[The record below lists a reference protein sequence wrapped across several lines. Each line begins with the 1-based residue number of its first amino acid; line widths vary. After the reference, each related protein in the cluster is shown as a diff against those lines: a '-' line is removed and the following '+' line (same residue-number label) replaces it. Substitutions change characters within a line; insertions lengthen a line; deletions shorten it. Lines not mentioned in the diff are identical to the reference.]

1 MPDEKPFDPT
11 PSRLARAMREGDVPR
26 SRDVAAVASFVAAA
40 GALCAAFGPL
50 ASGASDALRD
60 AASRHV
66 SPQPYL
72 AVALCAIAVV
82 ASASVGGCAAS
93 LVESRGL
100 RFTLPSANL
109 KKLDPFA
116 GMKRMFG
123 SDAAVGALK
132 AFVVACAVTC
142 AVVPSAGGVLGAGS
156 TLAGLAGVA
165 ALAAQSVGSAIVG
178 AACVASAF
186 AAVDAIVERVKWK
199 RRLRMSFD
207 ELKRDHKATEG
218 DPQLRGR
225 RRQAHRNLIRGS
237 IGRVKDAAFVVT
249 NPTHVAVALEYR
261 PPDVPVPCVLVR
273 ALDGGARAVKE
284 RARSLGVP
292 IVEDVTL
299 ARRLL
304 AATEVGDPIPR
315 DTYGAVASIVAALL
329 HEKKLAR

>member
-1 MPDEKPFDPT
+1 MPDEKPFEPT
-11 PSRLARAMREGDVPR
+11 PSRLARAAREGDVPR
-26 SRDVAAVASFVAAA
+26 SRDVAAVASFVAAG
-40 GALCAAFGPL
+40 GALGVAFGPL
-50 ASGASDALRD
+50 ADGASDALRD
-60 AASRHV
+60 AAMRHV

-72 AVALCAIAVV
+72 ALASCSVAIV
-82 ASASVGGCAAS
+82 ASASFGGCAAS
-93 LVESRGL
+93 LLESRGL
-100 RFTLPSANL
+100 RFKLPSPNL
-109 KKLDPFA
+109 AKLDPAA

-123 SDAAVGALK
+123 PDAAVGALK
-132 AFVVACAVTC
+132 ALVVACAVTC
-142 AVVPSAGGVLGAGS
+142 AVVPYAGGVLGAGS
-156 TLAGLAGVA
+156 TLAGVAGVA
-165 ALAAQSVGSAIVG
+165 ALAARSVGSAIVG
-178 AACVASAF
+178 AACVASVF
-186 AAVDAIVERVKWK
+186 AAIDAIVERVKWR

-218 DPQLRGR
+218 DPHLRGR

-273 ALDGGARAVKE
+273 ALDDGARAVKE
-284 RARSLGVP
+284 RARSLGLP

-329 HEKKLAR
+329 REKKLAG

>member
-1 MPDEKPFDPT
+1 MPEEKPFDPT

-26 SRDVAAVASFVAAA
+26 SRDVAAVASFVAAG
-40 GALCAAFGPL
+40 GALVAAFDPL

-60 AASRHV
+60 AATHHV

-72 AVALCAIAVV
+72 AIASCSIAIV
-82 ASASVGGCAAS
+82 ASAACGGSAAS
-93 LVESRGL
+93 LLESRGL
-100 RFTLPSANL
+100 RVKFPTPNL
-109 KKLDPFA
+109 KKLDPIA
-116 GMKRMFG
+116 GLKRMFG
-123 SDAAVGALK
+123 PDAAIGALK

-142 AVVPSAGGVLGAGS
+142 AVVPSAAGVLGAGS
-156 TLAGLAGVA
+156 TLAGVAGVA

-178 AACVASAF
+178 AGCVASAF
-186 AAVDAIVERVKWK
+186 AAVDSIVERVKWK

-237 IGRVKDAAFVVT
+237 IGRVKDAAFVVA
-249 NPTHVAVALEYR
+249 NPTHVAIALEYR
-261 PPDVPVPCVLVR
+261 PPEVPVPCVLVR
-273 ALDGGARAVKE
+273 ALDDGARTVKE
-284 RARSLGVP
+284 RARALGVP
-292 IVEDVTL
+292 IVENVTL

-329 HEKKLAR
+329 REKKLAR

>member
-11 PSRLARAMREGDVPR
+11 PSRLARAFREGDVPR
-26 SRDVAAVASFVAAA
+26 SRDVAAVASFVAGG
-40 GALCAAFGPL
+40 GALVAGFDPL
-50 ASGASDALRD
+50 ANGAANALRD
-60 AASRHV
+60 AATQRF
-66 SPQPYL
+66 SPQPY
-72 AVALCAIAVV
+72 VALALNTVLIV
-82 ASASVGGCAAS
+82 ASAAFGGCAAS
-93 LVESRGL
+93 LLESRGL
-100 RFTLPSANL
+100 RFKMPAANV
-109 KKLDPFA
+109 KKLDPIA

-123 SDAAVGALK
+123 PDAAVGALK
-132 AFVVACAVTC
+132 ALVVACAVTC

-156 TLAGLAGVA
+156 TLAGVAGVA
-165 ALAAQSVGSAIVG
+165 ALAAQSVGFAVVG

-186 AAVDAIVERVKWK
+186 AALDAIVERVKWK

-273 ALDGGARAVKE
+273 ALDAGARAVKE

-329 HEKKLAR
+329 REKKLAG

>member
-1 MPDEKPFDPT
+1 MPDEKAFEPT
-11 PSRLARAMREGDVPR
+11 PSRLARAVREGDVPR
-26 SRDVAAVASFVAAA
+26 SRDVAAVASFVTAS
-40 GALCAAFGPL
+40 GALGVAFGPL
-50 ASGASDALRD
+50 ANGASDALYD
-60 AASRHV
+60 AATRHV

-72 AVALCAIAVV
+72 ALASCSVAIV
-82 ASASVGGCAAS
+82 ASASLGGCAAS
-93 LVESRGL
+93 LLESRGL
-100 RFTLPSANL
+100 RFKLPSPNL
-109 KKLDPFA
+109 AKLDPIA
-116 GMKRMFG
+116 GLKRMFG
-123 SDAAVGALK
+123 PDAAVGALK
-132 AFVVACAVTC
+132 ALVVAFAVTC
-142 AVVPSAGGVLGAGS
+142 AVVPYAGGVLGAGS
-156 TLAGLAGVA
+156 TLPGVAGVA
-165 ALAAQSVGSAIVG
+165 ALAARSVGSAIVG

-186 AAVDAIVERVKWK
+186 AAIDAIVERVKWK

-273 ALDGGARAVKE
+273 ALDDGARAVKE

-292 IVEDVTL
+292 VIENVTL

-329 HEKKLAR
+329 REKKLAG

>member
-11 PSRLARAMREGDVPR
+11 PSRLARAIREGDVPR
-26 SRDVAAVASFVAAA
+26 SRDVAAVASFVAAS
-40 GALCAAFGPL
+40 GALCVAFGPL
-50 ASGASDALRD
+50 ANDASDALRD
-60 AASRHV
+60 AALRHV
-66 SPQPYL
+66 SPQPYVVL
-72 AVALCAIAVV
+72 GLCVIAIV
-82 ASASVGGCAAS
+82 ASAALGGSAAS
-93 LVESRGL
+93 LLESRGL
-100 RFTLPSANL
+100 HMKLPAPNL
-109 KKLDPFA
+109 KKLDPIA
-116 GMKRMFG
+116 GIKRMFG
-123 SDAAVGALK
+123 TDAAIGALK

-142 AVVPSAGGVLGAGS
+142 AVVPSAAGVLGAGS
-156 TLAGLAGVA
+156 TLAGVAGVA
-165 ALAAQSVGSAIVG
+165 ALAAQSVGSAILG

-186 AAVDAIVERVKWK
+186 AAIDSIVERVKWK

-225 RRQAHRNLIRGS
+225 RRHAHRNLIRGS

-273 ALDGGARAVKE
+273 ALDDGARAVKE
-284 RARSLGVP
+284 RASTLGVP
-292 IVEDVTL
+292 IVENVSL

-315 DTYGAVASIVAALL
+315 DTYGAVALIVAALL
-329 HEKKLAR
+329 REKRIAR